1 MIYRVALPIDNV
13 TLRALFD
20 LDFVVLF
27 SFNFGFSMIVTSRQI
42 RKKMLSRTILIR
54 LMLKG
59 YCRVKIKFYT
69 IWVEWTLNMLYFDSC

>member
-1 MIYRVALPIDNV
+1 MALPIDNV

-27 SFNFGFSMIVTSRQI
+27 SFNCGFSMIVTSRQI

-59 YCRVKIKFYT
+59 YRRVKIKFYT